1 MSNKRPVRCLRLISA
16 RFRSKISVSS
26 VALRS
31 LTFSSNSWSK
41 PRAETTKRVGWRPTV
56 CNFRMTWRELRT
68 LSYLLHPPL
77 LDEAGLASALQWYVS
92 GFSERSKIKV
102 GLMLP
107 EDLPRF
113 QSEIELVIFRVVQEC
128 LTNVHR
134 HSGSPTAQI
143 NLTYSGNVITL
154 EISDKG
160 KGISPERL
168 WERTAPRAGVGV
180 SGMEERVRQFAGTL
194 QIGSDRDGTKVTVT
208 LPAKSS
214 ISS

>member
-1 MSNKRPVRCLRLISA
+1 
-16 RFRSKISVSS
+16 
-26 VALRS
+26 
-31 LTFSSNSWSK
+31 
-41 PRAETTKRVGWRPTV
+41 
-56 CNFRMTWRELRT
+56 MTWRELRT